1 MKLKYLIIIV
11 VFIICAICI
20 GCGGGGNTAV
30 PSVNGSVTPASG
42 SGGNFSITVH
52 IPGPENMEAKV
63 IPWQKK
69 TLKVTVKHES
79 VLTVIPPV
87 TVDISGT
94 GTYTATVADVP
105 VGLNEAAI
113 ETLDVNDRLLA
124 MRKQGF
130 QMVPGG
136 DVNAGTVI
144 MGVSLDPAGSLHC
157 DPNYIEI
164 KKGEILYVENKDTG
178 TDYTVTIGAE
188 SHSVSAA
195 TAGVPPVTAA
205 TFPAEAF
212 STFSGTVGTYSV
224 TAGGS
229 IVGNVVVYDTI
240 SISGFSPG
248 AGDEGDAV
256 TISGSFYSTP
266 ASTTVTFNG
275 VSTPVLAGSDGT
287 HLLVKVPSGATTGK
301 ISVTTPGGTVSSSG
315 NFIVEPGFISL
326 AGGTYTMGGS
336 NVTPTHS
343 VTLSPFYIN
352 KYEVTNND
360 YCAFLKE
367 QITIRSEW
375 VTVDGSNSDA
385 YTGLAGNIATPSGI
399 TVKTNYETRP
409 VVYVSWYGA
418 VAYCNWLSTKNGLT
432 PCYDSR
438 MADSSSGYNE
448 DPNTW
453 RQKNGYRLP
462 TEAEWEYACRGGSA
476 EEYYWGDPYPPEPP
490 NIGDYAWY
498 YGNRYDSVLLMNIYH
513 PVGQKTGNNYGLYDM
528 SGNVLEWCS
537 DWYGDYSS
545 DAQTDPV
552 GPGSG
557 TYGSYRV
564 LRGGSWGDYADY
576 CLSAIRGVC
585 DPSYRGDLIGFR
597 PVRTK

>member
-30 PSVNGSVTPASG
+30 PSVNGSVTPSSD

-113 ETLDVNDRLLA
+113 EILDVNDRLLA

-164 KKGEILYVENKDTG
+164 KKGEILYVENQDTG

-195 TAGVPPVTAA
+195 TASVPPVTAA

-240 SISGFSPG
+240 SISGFTPG
-248 AGDEGDAV
+248 SGDEGDAV

-287 HLLVKVPSGATTGK
+287 HLLVKVPSGAATGK
-301 ISVTTPGGTVSSSG
+301 ISVTTTGGTVTSDKYFYPMELR
-315 NFIVEPGFISL
+315 NDD
-326 AGGTYTMGGS
+326 TC
-336 NVTPTHS
+336 
-343 VTLSPFYIN
+343 TLSQFNPPTINFSHDFYVGR
-352 KYEVTNND
+352 YEITNAQYRLWPDAASHHGNTTE
-360 YCAFLKE
+360 LN
-367 QITIRSEW
+367 
-375 VTVDGSNSDA
+375 NSTYD
-385 YTGLAGNIATPSGI
+385 
-399 TVKTNYETRP
+399 NYP
-409 VVYVSWYGA
+409 VRFVNWMDVCH
-418 VAYCNWLSTKNGLT
+418 YCNWLSSQEGLT
-432 PCYDSR
+432 PCYTIGNVSDH
-438 MADSSSGYNE
+438 
-448 DPNTW
+448 NTYTVDLAA
-453 RQKNGYRLP
+453 NGYRLP
-462 TEAEWEYACRGGSA
+462 TEAEWEYACRGGTTTN
-476 EEYYWGDPYPPEPP
+476 YYWGDGMDPLKCWFYYNYPPSPTMP
-490 NIGDYAWY
+490 HSVG
-498 YGNRYDSVLLMNIYH
+498 YGGGH
-513 PVGQKTGNNYGLYDM
+513 PWGLYDM
-528 SGNVLEWCS
+528 SGNVWEWCHNVPEGTPS
-537 DWYGDYSS
+537 GGN
-545 DAQTDPV
+545 DPV
-552 GPGSG
+552 GLGA
-557 TYGSYRV
+557 GSYRV
-564 LRGGSWGDYADY
+564 VRGGCWYGDANL
-576 CLSAIRGVC
+576 CRSAYRGGH
-585 DPSYRGDLIGFR
+585 DPSLGFSGVGFR